1 MSPRKQCTLSKRRPL
16 VLLLPVVLVAL
27 AATVIWRPWQHAS
40 SSKPWLEQ
48 ARQALASKR
57 YTSAEELCQRILSDD
72 PHSAEALL
80 LAGQAAAEQD
90 RLADA
95 LEYYDKVPAEAGDL
109 AVSARD
115 AAGDGWLQIGHA
127 SKAEVKYRE
136 ALEINPRDTHA
147 HERLAILLTVLD
159 RRFESLPHVYELLR
173 QGRATYDILMLA
185 GEHAHAVEYPDEL
198 ARLRAAAPDDPGPLV
213 GLAGMEVHRRNY
225 GAAAGLL
232 RQALAAA
239 PEYIEAH
246 ALLGRILLE
255 ESDDE
260 GLEQWAAALPAEAD
274 AHPDVWAAR
283 GGWAKRRGQREA
295 AARCFWEALRRDPNH
310 IPATLQLS
318 QSLEALR
325 QDAPAKRVAER
336 GALLSAFSATL
347 SELRQH
353 RDDAEMLFRAARD
366 AETLGRLWEAW
377 SWNQGAMSILGN
389 ATWAREGL
397 KRIKPQLHNDLP
409 PTLPQVDLG
418 IQLDLSRYPLPL
430 DGRQEGADALVQA
443 LPSAARARFEDV
455 AGPAG
460 ITFNYFCGRE
470 VGEPR
475 VRMYEQYGGG
485 IAVLDYD
492 LDGWPDLY
500 FTQGCRWPPKAG
512 QTEFLDAIY
521 RNRGDGRFDD
531 VTPFTGL
538 GDDRFSQGATVGDFN
553 NDGFPDL
560 YVANI
565 GVNRLYVNNGDG
577 TFDDVSTAAGISADR
592 WTSSCLL
599 ADLNSDGLPDLYD
612 VNYVQGEG
620 VFERS
625 EVVNGMPR
633 VLGPLSFQPTPDDFH
648 LNLGDGRFEEMSE
661 SAGVRVARGNGL
673 GIVAA
678 DFEGGGRLSLFVA
691 NDADG
696 NFYFVNRAPA
706 AGSQPRFEERGLLA
720 GLAYNRDGRPTA
732 SMGVAAGDANG
743 DGRLDLFVTNFS
755 GQSSTL
761 YLQVDDESFVDATGP
776 DLSQPSL
783 AMLGFGTQFIDGELD
798 GLADLVVS
806 NGHVWEFSAPGV
818 PYAMRPQYFR
828 NVGGG
833 RFKELSASSLGAY
846 FQQTYFGRSLVRLDW
861 NRDGR
866 EDFAVSSLEAPA
878 ALLTNRTD
886 NAGHYLAVQLRGVQ
900 SSRDAIGAVVTV
912 HVGDRR
918 QRQWLTAGDGF
929 QASNQ
934 RQLVFGLGESRRV
947 DALTINWPSGISQEF
962 RGLAADQELI
972 FVESS
977 PHVTALRR

>member
-1 MSPRKQCTLSKRRPL
+1 MSQRKPRTVSKRRPL
-16 VLLLPVVLVAL
+16 ELLLPAVLVVL
-27 AATVIWRPWQHAS
+27 AAMVIWRPWQHLS
-40 SSKPWLEQ
+40 TTEQLFEQ

-57 YTSAEELCQRILSDD
+57 YTSAEELCRRILSGQ
-72 PHSAEALL
+72 PQSAEALL
-80 LAGQAAAEQD
+80 LAGKAAAEQD

-95 LEYYDKVPAEAGDL
+95 LGYYDKVPAEAGDL
-109 AVSARD
+109 AVRARD
-115 AAGDGWLQIGHA
+115 AAGDAWLQIGHA
-127 SKAEVKYRE
+127 SNAEAKYRE
-136 ALEINPRDTHA
+136 ALEISPRDTHA
-147 HERLAILLTVLD
+147 HERLAVLLTVLG
-159 RRFESLPHVYELLR
+159 RRFESLPHAYELLR
-173 QGRATYDILMLA
+173 QRRATYDILMLA
-185 GEHAHAVEYPDEL
+185 SEHAQVIEYPDEL

-213 GLAGMEVHRRNY
+213 GLARIEMRQKNY
-225 GAAAGLL
+225 GAATGLL

-255 ESDDE
+255 ESDDDE
-260 GLEQWAAALPAEAD
+260 LAQWAAALPAAAD
-274 AHPDVWAAR
+274 AHPDVWAVR

-310 IPATLQLS
+310 NSATLQLS
-318 QSLEALR
+318 QSLEALG
-325 QDAPAKRVAER
+325 QEAPAKRVAER

-377 SWNQGAMSILGN
+377 SWNQGAISILGN
-389 ATWAREGL
+389 VTWAREGL

-409 PTLPQVDLG
+409 PTLPAIDLG
-418 IQLDLSRYPLPL
+418 IQIDLSRYPLPL
-430 DGRQEGADALVQA
+430 DHRHEGADALVQA
-443 LPSAARARFEDV
+443 TPSAARARFENF
-455 AGPAG
+455 AGAAG
-460 ITFNYFCGRE
+460 IAFSYFCGRDP
-470 VGEPR
+470 GEPR
-475 VRMYEQYGGG
+475 ARMYQQHGGG

-512 QTEFLDAIY
+512 QTEFLDVMY

-531 VTPFTGL
+531 VTRSTRL
-538 GDDRFSQGATVGDFN
+538 GDDRFSQGTTVGDFN
-553 NDGFPDL
+553 SDGFPDL

-565 GVNRLYVNNGDG
+565 GVNRLYMNNGDG
-577 TFDDVSTAAGISADR
+577 TFNDVSTAAGISADR

-612 VNYVQGEG
+612 VNYVQGHG
-620 VFERS
+620 VFERFT
-625 EVVNGMPR
+625 VVDGIPR
-633 VLGPLSFQPTPDDFH
+633 TLGPLSFEPALDDCY
-648 LNLGDGRFEEMSE
+648 LNLGDGRFEELSD
-661 SAGVRVARGNGL
+661 SAGVHVGRGNGL
-673 GIVAA
+673 GILAA
-678 DFEGGGRLSLFVA
+678 DFGGVGRLNLFVA
-691 NDADG
+691 NDADA
-696 NFYFVNRAPA
+696 NFYFVNRTPA
-706 AGSQPRFEERGLLA
+706 AGSQPRFEERGLFA
-720 GLAYNRDGRPTA
+720 GLALNRDGRSTA
-732 SMGVAAGDANG
+732 CMGVAAADANG
-743 DGRLDLFVTNFS
+743 DGRLDLFVTNLTGES
-755 GQSSTL
+755 NTL

-783 AMLGFGTQFIDGELD
+783 AMTGFGTQFIDGELD
-798 GLADLVVS
+798 GLADLVVT
-806 NGHVWEFSAPGV
+806 NGHIYEYSGPGV
-818 PYAMRPQYFR
+818 SYAMRPQYFR

-833 RFKELSASSLGAY
+833 RFKELSASSLGDY
-846 FQQTYFGRSLVRLDW
+846 FQQTYFERSLVRLDW

-878 ALLTNRTD
+878 ALLTNHTD
-886 NAGHYLAVQLRGVQ
+886 EAGHYLAVQLRGVQ

-912 HVGDRR
+912 HVGGHR

-934 RQLVFGLGESRRV
+934 RQLVFGLGESTRIE
-947 DALTINWPSGISQEF
+947 ALKISWPSGIAQEF
-962 RGLAADQELI
+962 RDLAADQELI